1 MRSCL
6 GAAIQRD
13 WHQHDCP
20 HSKNKGTALR
30 PSEPSVVWEC
40 PNATQA
46 GGSSFGEGDYHE
58 FSAAYISWGSA
69 ELIRRVPGMS
79 GGIQSETSTATD
91 FRAYM
96 A

>member
-1 MRSCL
+1 MIVL
-6 GAAIQRD
+6 TQ
-13 WHQHDCP
+13 
-20 HSKNKGTALR
+20 KNKGNALR
-30 PSEPSVVWEC
+30 PSEPSVVREY

-46 GGSSFGEGDYHE
+46 GGSCFSEGDYHG
-58 FSAAYISWGSA
+58 FSAADISWGSA
-69 ELIRRVPGMS
+69 ELSAAWPGMS